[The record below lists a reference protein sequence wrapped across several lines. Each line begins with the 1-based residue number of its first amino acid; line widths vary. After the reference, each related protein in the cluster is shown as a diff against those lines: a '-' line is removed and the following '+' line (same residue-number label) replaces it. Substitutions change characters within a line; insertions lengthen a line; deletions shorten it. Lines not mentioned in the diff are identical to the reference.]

1 MSAIDATFGPIP
13 DPLIKQWGRTVTFH
27 KANAAESYDP
37 TTGTIRKTTTNYTA
51 KAVVTRI
58 TAAELTG
65 TLQRTDYK
73 LLLAPAQIGGNSV
86 TTADAFSFTRGPKT
100 IRGKVVDVTTL
111 EGDSP
116 VMFICFVRPE

>member
-1 MSAIDATFGPIP
+1 MSAIDSTFGPIP
-13 DPLIKQWGRTVTFH
+13 DPLIKKWGRTVTFH
-27 KANAAESYDP
+27 KAGTTESYDP
-37 TTGTIRKTTTNYTA
+37 TTGTILKTTTNYTA

-73 LLLAPAQIGGNSV
+73 VLITPSQIGGNYV
-86 TTADAFSFTRGPKT
+86 TTADSFSFTRGPKT
-100 IRGKVVDVTTL
+100 FRGKVVDVTTL

-116 VMFICFVRPE
+116 VMYVCFVRPE